1 MSVQDFY
8 VFGLDVY
15 ERMRINVAFPNPP
28 IDLSALKA
36 ALDRFASLIADATYG
51 DSRVLVARDD
61 LRAEINLMLR
71 RLAQHVEDNCQ
82 DDPTKIPS
90 TGFKQLPASRTR
102 TELRATRIT
111 RVEHVNAGQLRVR
124 YTAAGRPA
132 KHYLV
137 RKAPKG
143 TPDPDSW
150 PTETF
155 PNAKD
160 GALFDNLT
168 PGVVYTFQVR
178 VFGPEGY
185 TDWSPAVDKMCM

>member
-1 MSVQDFY
+1 MSVQEFY
-8 VFGLDVY
+8 VFGLGVY
-15 ERMRINVAFPNPP
+15 EKMLRNAAFPNPP

-36 ALDRFASLIADATYG
+36 ALDRFESLAADATYG
-51 DSRVLVARDD
+51 DSRLLVQRDE
-61 LRAEINLMLR
+61 LRAKINIMLR
-71 RLAQHVEDNCQ
+71 RLAQYVEDNVQ

-90 TGFKQLPASRTR
+90 TGFKQMPTSRTR
-102 TELRATRIT
+102 KELRDTRIT
-111 RVEHVNAGQLRVR
+111 RVEHVNRGQLRAR
-124 YTAAGRPA
+124 YTSAGREA
-132 KHYLV
+132 KHYQF

-150 PTETF
+150 PTEEF

-178 VFGPEGY
+178 VYGPEGY
-185 TDWSPAVDKMCM
+185 KDWSPAVDKMCT